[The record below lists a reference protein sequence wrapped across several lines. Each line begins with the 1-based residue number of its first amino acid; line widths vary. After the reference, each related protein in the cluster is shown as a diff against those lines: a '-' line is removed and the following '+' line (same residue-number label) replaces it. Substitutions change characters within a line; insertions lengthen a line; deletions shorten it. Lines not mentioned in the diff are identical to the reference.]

1 VQHKR
6 NDSMFHVEQ
15 KGDGLGKT
23 ISVCNQKGG
32 VGKTTT
38 SINLSAYLAAAGQ
51 RVLIIDIDPQANTT
65 SGIGVDKQAIKK
77 SIYNVLIDN
86 TPLGEVIIKTP
97 VQNMFLAPADLHL
110 TGAQIEL
117 VSAFNREQQLK
128 NSILPIKQDYDFIII
143 DCPPSLGLLT
153 INALTASETTLIPLQ
168 CEYYAMEGLSQLLHT
183 IKLVQN
189 NLNPVLDIE
198 GVILTMADY
207 RTKLTNEVI
216 GEARAFFKEKVY
228 DTVIPRSIR
237 LSEAP
242 GHGKPVMLYD
252 KDSNGAEAYKA
263 LAAEIINRNTL
274 PPLELDDKQPDSDT
288 ITPQEHNDQDMQKD
302 VDTHKVV
309 PVENGTAAI
318 KIIEEDG
325 GDNGEA

>member
-1 VQHKR
+1 
-6 NDSMFHVEQ
+6 M
-15 KGDGLGKT
+15 GKT

-38 SINLSAYLAAAGQ
+38 SINLSAYLAAAGK
-51 RVLIIDIDPQANTT
+51 RVLMVDIDPQANAT
-65 SGIGVDKQAIKK
+65 SGTGVDRQSIQK
-77 SIYNVLIDN
+77 SIYNVLIGD
-86 TPLGEVIIKTP
+86 TRLDEVVIETS

-128 NSILPIKQDYDFIII
+128 NSILPVKHDYDFIII

-153 INALTASETTLIPLQ
+153 INALTASETILIPLQ

-183 IKLVQN
+183 IKLVQS
-189 NLNPVLDIE
+189 NLNPRLDTE
-198 GVILTMADY
+198 GVVLTMADY

-216 GEARAFFKEKVY
+216 GEARAFFKDKVY
-228 DTVIPRSIR
+228 DAVIPRSIR

-252 KDSNGAEAYKA
+252 KHSNGAEAYKA
-263 LAAEIINRNTL
+263 LAAETINRNTL
-274 PPLELDDKQPDSDT
+274 PTLELQEEHSSNADPRGDKSVNSAVEQKIT
-288 ITPQEHNDQDMQKD
+288 IDEPSA
-302 VDTHKVV
+302 
-309 PVENGTAAI
+309 VEDGAASL
-318 KIIEEDG
+318 KIIEEDR